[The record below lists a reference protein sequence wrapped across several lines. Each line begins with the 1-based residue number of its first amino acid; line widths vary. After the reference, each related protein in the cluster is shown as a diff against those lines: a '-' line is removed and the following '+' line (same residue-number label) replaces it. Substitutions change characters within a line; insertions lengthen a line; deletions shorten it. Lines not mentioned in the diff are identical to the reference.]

1 VPKISASSV
10 EEHRERVQR
19 RVFEAFATLMAEHSF
34 DAITMAKLAAAAGIG
49 RTAIY
54 HHFADKE
61 AVVVAFASH
70 ETSRYIDGLRAD
82 LADSEADGEADV
94 KADVKADGKADA
106 RDPVERLAIYIRHQL
121 NASEQ
126 FHMGLGPQLYG
137 ALSLDTK
144 RAIRE
149 HVVAIEDVLREIL
162 DDGVARG
169 QFLIEDASATM
180 SLIHACLGPRD
191 LPAPVI
197 ERFVLRALGTRL
209 EQCGQDKRAAPC

>member
-1 VPKISASSV
+1 MPKITAPSV
-10 EEHRERVQR
+10 EAHREHVQR
-19 RVFEAFATLMAEHSF
+19 RVFEAFAALMAEHSF
-34 DAITMAKLAAAAGIG
+34 DAITMAKLAAAADIG

-82 LADSEADGEADV
+82 LTGVD
-94 KADVKADGKADA
+94 
-106 RDPVERLAIYIRHQL
+106 DPVERLRMYIRYQL
-121 NASEQ
+121 DAGQQ

-137 ALSLDTK
+137 ALSMDTM

-162 DDGVARG
+162 TAGAAGG
-169 QFLIEDASATM
+169 QFTIEDETATM
-180 SLIHACLGPRD
+180 SLIHACLAPRD
-191 LPAPVI
+191 LPVSAI
-197 ERFVLRALGTRL
+197 ERFVLRALGAKT
-209 EQCGQDKRAAPC
+209 

>member
-10 EEHRERVQR
+10 EEHRELVQR
-19 RVFEAFATLMAEHSF
+19 RVFEAFATLMAEQSF

-54 HHFADKE
+54 HHFVDKE

-70 ETSRYIDGLRAD
+70 ETSRYIDGLRAE
-82 LADSEADGEADV
+82 LVDV
-94 KADVKADGKADA
+94 D
-106 RDPVERLAIYIRHQL
+106 DPVERLAIYIRHQL
-121 NASEQ
+121 DAGQQ

-137 ALSLDTK
+137 VLPQDTM

-162 DDGVARG
+162 ADGTAAG
-169 QFLIEDASATM
+169 QFVIEDDTATM
-180 SLIHACLGPRD
+180 SLIHACLAPRD
-191 LPAPVI
+191 LPLAVI
-197 ERFVLRALGTRL
+197 QGFVLRALGAKTDRT
-209 EQCGQDKRAAPC
+209 QRG

>member
-1 VPKISASSV
+1 MPKISAASV
-10 EEHRERVQR
+10 EEHREQVQR
-19 RVFEAFATLMAEHSF
+19 RVFEAFAMLMAEHSF
-34 DAITMAKLAAAAGIG
+34 DAITMAKLAAAADIG

-82 LADSEADGEADV
+82 LADVD
-94 KADVKADGKADA
+94 
-106 RDPVERLAIYIRHQL
+106 DPVERLAIYIRHQL

-137 ALSLDTK
+137 ALSQDTM

-149 HVVAIEDVLREIL
+149 HVVAIEDVLRQIL
-162 DDGVARG
+162 TDGVAGG
-169 QFLIEDASATM
+169 QFVIEDEAATM
-180 SLIHACLGPRD
+180 SLIHACLGPRE
-191 LPAPVI
+191 LPTAAI
-197 ERFVLRALGTRL
+197 ERFVLRALGARV
-209 EQCGQDKRAAPC
+209 